1 MALIRPS
8 SPRKLKTVVAPLVFP
23 GGGRWLAPSVGERVG
38 AELEVEGERHGTLA
52 AFLEPRRAVAARRPH
67 PAAFPSGIGVVDA
80 AVQALGVK
88 AQRVGDAQYNPFA
101 VHQRQ

>member
-1 MALIRPS
+1 MDARANSGPF
-8 SPRKLKTVVAPLVFP
+8 VVAPLVFP

-67 PAAFPSGIGVVDA
+67 PATFPSGIGVVDA